1 MHKIAQVAFS
11 GPSGAADLCA
21 ALSIAGQRAGV
32 PQALAFWGTE
42 TSPPDRIARCESAGI
57 TVAKLP
63 KSRGFDAAGQRAIQQ
78 WVAQNKNVDAM
89 VLHYP
94 AALLPVWRSLRG
106 GGHRPKI
113 VMMEHHPNTL
123 KRLHEWLLSALAFI
137 LGDGVVYNTES
148 YRSQVQRRLGP
159 LFRAKRTTIINNG
172 LDLDRYRRPT
182 EVNQAARDT
191 YTIGMSGRMMP
202 VKDYRTLLLAF
213 ASLSKNNSQLQTR
226 LELAGDGPMRQ
237 ELETLA
243 RELGI
248 ASQVTFLGLLP
259 QDDLIRRMWQ
269 WDVFCLSTFGETQSL
284 ALMEAMAC
292 GLPCLST
299 NVSGVKE
306 VITNGQNGLLI
317 EPQDVE
323 AMTRSLS
330 DLVNPAQQ
338 TALAQAALKTA
349 ETRFS
354 ASAMWNNYRNYLEI
368 L

>member
-32 PQALAFWGTE
+32 QQSLAFWGTE
-42 TSPPDRIARCESAGI
+42 TAPPDRIARCESAGI
-57 TVAKLP
+57 TVSKLP
-63 KSRGFDAAGQRAIQQ
+63 KSRGFDAAGQRAIQL
-78 WVAQNKNVDAM
+78 WAVQNKSADAI

-94 AALLPVWRSLRG
+94 AALIPVWRSLRG
-106 GGHRPKI
+106 GRRPKI
-113 VMMEHHPNTL
+113 VMMEHHPNAL

-148 YRSQVQRRLGP
+148 YRNQVQRRLAP
-159 LFRAKRTTIINNG
+159 LFRARRSTIINNG
-172 LDLDRYRRPT
+172 LDLDRYRRPA
-182 EVNQAARDT
+182 EFGNAARDT

-213 ASLSKNNSQLQTR
+213 ASLPKNNPSLTAR
-226 LELAGDGPMRQ
+226 LELAGDGPMRC

-243 RELGI
+243 RDLGI
-248 ASQVTFLGLLP
+248 ASQVSFLGMLP
-259 QDDLIRRMWQ
+259 QDELIRRMWQ

-292 GLPCLST
+292 GLPCIST
-299 NVSGVKE
+299 HVSGVKE
-306 VITNGQNGLLI
+306 VITHGENGLLV
-317 EPQDVE
+317 EPGDIE
-323 AMTRSLS
+323 AMSKT
-330 DLVNPAQQ
+330 
-338 TALAQAALKTA
+338 LAQLNHPEDRAIFSKATLKTA

-354 ASAMWNNYRNYLEI
+354 ATVMWNNYRSFIDL

>member
-1 MHKIAQVAFS
+1 MHKIAQIAFS

-42 TSPPDRIARCESAGI
+42 SSPPDRIARCESAGI
-57 TVAKLP
+57 AVAKLP
-63 KSRGFDAAGQRAIQQ
+63 KSRGFDAAGQRAI
-78 WVAQNKNVDAM
+78 KNWTAENRNADAI

-106 GGHRPKI
+106 GPRPKI
-113 VMMEHHPNTL
+113 VMMEHHPNAL

-148 YRSQVQRRLGP
+148 YRNQVQRRLGP
-159 LFRAKRTTIINNG
+159 LFRARRTTIINNG
-172 LDLDRYRRPT
+172 LDLNRYRRPT
-182 EVNQAARDT
+182 AADHAAREF

-213 ASLSKNNSQLQTR
+213 ARLSKNNSHPQAR
-226 LELAGDGPMRQ
+226 LELAGDGPMRN
-237 ELETLA
+237 ELEALA
-243 RELGI
+243 RELDI
-248 ASQVTFLGLLP
+248 AGQVTFLGLLP
-259 QDDLIRRMWQ
+259 QDDLIQRMWQ
-269 WDVFCLSTFGETQSL
+269 WDVFCLSTNGETQSL

-306 VITNGQNGLLI
+306 VISHGQNGLLV
-317 EPQDVE
+317 EPGDVE
-323 AMTRSLS
+323 AMSQAMAR
-330 DLVNPAQQ
+330 LVCPGERNI
-338 TALAQAALKTA
+338 LAQAALKTV
-349 ETRFS
+349 ESRFS
-354 ASAMWNNYRNYLEI
+354 ATAMWLNYSNYLEI

>member
-21 ALSIAGQRAGV
+21 TLSIAGQRAGV
-32 PQALAFWGTE
+32 HQALAFWGTE
-42 TSPPDRIARCESAGI
+42 PAPQDRIARCESAGI
-57 TVAKLP
+57 AVSKLP
-63 KSRGFDAAGQRAIQQ
+63 KSRGFDAAGQLAIKK
-78 WVAQNKNVDAM
+78 WAAENRNADAI

-106 GGHRPKI
+106 GRRPKI
-113 VMMEHHPNTL
+113 VMMEHHPNAL
-123 KRLHEWLLSALAFI
+123 KRMHEWLLSALAFI

-148 YRSQVQRRLGP
+148 YRTQVQRRLGP
-159 LFRAKRTTIINNG
+159 LFKAKRTTIINNG
-172 LDLDRYRRPT
+172 LDLDRYRRPVT
-182 EVNQAARDT
+182 DQTARET
-191 YTIGMSGRMMP
+191 FTIGMSGRMMP

-213 ASLSKNNSQLQTR
+213 ARLSKNNSDLQAR
-226 LELAGDGPMRQ
+226 LELAGDGPMRA
-237 ELETLA
+237 ELEALS
-243 RELGI
+243 RELNI

-306 VITNGQNGLLI
+306 VITNGQNGLLV
-317 EPQDVE
+317 EPGDID
-323 AMTRSLS
+323 AMS
-330 DLVNPAQQ
+330 N
-338 TALAQAALKTA
+338 ALTKLICSKERTIFAVSALKTA
-349 ETRFS
+349 ESRFS
-354 ASAMWNNYRNYLEI
+354 ATTMWNNYRNYLD
-368 L
+368 LL

>member
-63 KSRGFDAAGQRAIQQ
+63 KARGFDAAGQRAIKQ
-78 WVAQNKNVDAM
+78 WVAQNKNADAM
-89 VLHYP
+89 ILHYP

-106 GGHRPKI
+106 ARRPKI

-148 YRSQVQRRLGP
+148 YRTQVQRRLGP
-159 LFRAKRTTIINNG
+159 LFRSQRTTIINNG
-172 LDLDRYRRPT
+172 LDLDRYRRPAVAT
-182 EVNQAARDT
+182 NAGRDT

-213 ASLSKNNSQLQTR
+213 ARLSKNNSQLQTR

-237 ELETLA
+237 ELETLVS
-243 RELGI
+243 ELGI
-248 ASQVTFLGLLP
+248 ARQVTFLGLLP

-306 VITNGQNGLLI
+306 VITHGQNGLLI
-317 EPQDVE
+317 EPEDVE
-323 AMTRSLS
+323 AMTKSLS
-330 DLVNPAQQ
+330 NLVNLDLRTALGQ
-338 TALAQAALKTA
+338 TALMTA
-349 ETRFS
+349 ESRFS
-354 ASAMWNNYRNYLEI
+354 ATAMWNNYRKYLEI